1 MSDALFPVP
10 DTAMESRTDSH
21 RCNGTDPVEA
31 GHHKDLNTAASCII
45 RHDGTDR
52 NREPAQSDAQD
63 ELLRSVPNVD
73 EDSSVTSLPDTKE
86 EEDEEE
92 TPLDR
97 SDGLQPSN
105 LQRDGFENT
114 KPVLSIP

>member
-1 MSDALFPVP
+1 
-10 DTAMESRTDSH
+10 MESRTDSH

-31 GHHKDLNTAASCII
+31 GHHKGLNTAASCII
-45 RHDGTDR
+45 RHDG
-52 NREPAQSDAQD
+52 ADAQD

-73 EDSSVTSLPDTKE
+73 EDSSVISLPDTKE
-86 EEDEEE
+86 EEYEEE
-92 TPLDR
+92 TPLDG

-114 KPVLSIP
+114 KPVLCIP